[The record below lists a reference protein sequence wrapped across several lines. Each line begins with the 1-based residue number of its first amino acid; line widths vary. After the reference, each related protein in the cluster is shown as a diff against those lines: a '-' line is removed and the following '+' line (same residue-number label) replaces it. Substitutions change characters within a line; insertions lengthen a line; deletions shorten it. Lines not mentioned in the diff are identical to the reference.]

1 MEMIIIREMKSS
13 LVEEL
18 KKAAEQEGKTIDR
31 FVAQIIER
39 YLNMRKREEV
49 GTYHDMDHLFGT
61 WSEEEFHQIQ
71 GKIDSE
77 RKIDREVWE

>member
-1 MEMIIIREMKSS
+1 METIIIREMKSS

-18 KKAAEQEGKTIDR
+18 KKVAEQEGKSMDR
-31 FVAQIIER
+31 FVAEIIER
-39 YLNMRKREEV
+39 YLDMKKGRES

-61 WSEEEFHQIQ
+61 WSEDEFHQIQ

-77 RKIDREVWE
+77 RKIDRKVWE

>member
-18 KKAAEQEGKTIDR
+18 KKAAEQEGKTMDR
-31 FVAQIIER
+31 FVAEIIER
-39 YLNMRKREEV
+39 YLDMRKDREAR
-49 GTYHDMDHLFGT
+49 TYHDMDHLFGT

>member
-1 MEMIIIREMKSS
+1 METLIIREMEPS

-18 KKAAEQEGKTIDR
+18 KKAAEH
-31 FVAQIIER
+31 
-39 YLNMRKREEV
+39 
-49 GTYHDMDHLFGT
+49 HDMDHFFGT

-77 RKIDREVWE
+77 RKIDRELWE